1 MTETLSRIPAWNTVG
16 SWVQTPEHGGLRAG
30 DILRE
35 AGLGWTV
42 DKTELST
49 TAITPL
55 GVTNLELED
64 KVAVTRVGSDGLPLD
79 VLGVVGKDY
88 VPVQN
93 HEMTDLLD
101 SLVDGAGASFES
113 AGAYRNNRSVFV
125 AMRMPEGFTVGDDQT
140 DVFLFVENSH
150 DGGGALHLSV
160 TGLRLA
166 CTNQIRSIRKGRE
179 YGISF
184 RHTKHLD
191 VTSQRVRE
199 AINLTVSATKQLSE
213 DAERLALTSMSK
225 SEFVTFCETLVP
237 VSESDSDRVIASRL
251 DTRDALLDV
260 FVSPTNANIANTRWS
275 AWNAV
280 SEYDQWVRPVRGAD
294 RAVRQMENRTRG
306 ESLTDRAGALLLA

>member
-1 MTETLSRIPAWNTVG
+1 MTETLSRIPAWNSVG
-16 SWVQTPEHGGLRAG
+16 SWVQTPEHEGVRAET
-30 DILRE
+30 ILRE
-35 AGLGWTV
+35 AGLEWTV
-42 DKTELST
+42 DKTELAT
-49 TAITPL
+49 TAITPI
-55 GVTNLELED
+55 GVTNLVLED
-64 KVAVTRVGSDGLPLD
+64 KVAVTRFGTDGLPLD

-93 HEMTDLLD
+93 HEMTGLLD

-166 CTNQIRSIRKGRE
+166 CTNQIRSIRRGRE

-199 AINLTVSATKQLSE
+199 AINLTVKATEQLSA
-213 DAERLALTSMSK
+213 DAERLARTPMSK
-225 SEFVTFCETLVP
+225 SEFATFCETLVP
-237 VSESDSDRVIASRL
+237 ISESDSDRVVASRL
-251 DTRDALLDV
+251 ELRSDLLGL
-260 FVSPTNANIANTRWS
+260 FAGETNANIAGTRW
-275 AWNAV
+275 AGWNAV
-280 SEYDQWVRPVRGAD
+280 SEYDQWVRPVRGAE